1 MSMPE
6 NFQHEVISWFKAAG
20 ALVAPSD
27 GDDVLTGITYQDL
40 LIYLGPSLSS
50 DEPDDLEI
58 GAIVAL
64 NVPESSNVEK
74 LSKLLTKECSFGIS
88 VDVAVS
94 EGIDVWVVMQL
105 SQGKTLFEVGES
117 LQQFLDT
124 SLRCRSLVEHTLN
137 PVDIVEPDTSRS
149 AIDEIRA
156 LVGVDEIVRMA
167 EELKATFEV
176 SQRRKDAGL
185 NAEFDIP
192 HLVFTGNPG
201 TGKTTV
207 ANKIGM
213 LFKEIGLLPS
223 GHLVEARRK
232 DLIGPYVGTTAPKTE
247 EVINRAIGGVLF
259 IDEAYAL
266 NDQQHLADGGMSF
279 GDECITTL
287 LTQMENRK
295 GEFVVIVAGYP
306 EEMSNFLDSNP
317 GLRSRFDQ
325 TWNFRDYTNEE
336 LLQIMRLRAL
346 KEDYVISA
354 SCDQAIIGIFG
365 SMKRD
370 KHFGNARTARNLL
383 QTMKRKLAIRVVE
396 KGLTDRESLMTLLPE
411 DIEAPKTVGK
421 QRQVGFAPR
430 SIDKPERKQI

>member
-1 MSMPE
+1 MTIE
-6 NFQHEVISWFKAAG
+6 NSLIHEITEWFKATG
-20 ALVAPSD
+20 ASIAPSD
-27 GDDVLTGITYQDL
+27 PDDVLTGITYQDL
-40 LIYLGPSLSS
+40 LIYLGPSLAS
-50 DEPDDLEI
+50 DDPDDLEI

-64 NVPESSNVEK
+64 NIPESSDIEQMSEL
-74 LSKLLTKECSFGIS
+74 LSKECSSGIS
-88 VDVAVS
+88 VDVAAS
-94 EGIDVWVVMQL
+94 EGIDIWVTMQL
-105 SQGKTLFEVGES
+105 AHDNSLSDIGES

-137 PVDIVEPDTSRS
+137 PVEIVEPDASKS
-149 AIDEIRA
+149 AIDEIKA

-167 EELKATFEV
+167 VELKATFEV
-176 SQRRKDAGL
+176 LQRRRDAGL
-185 NAEFDIP
+185 NTQFDIP

-232 DLIGPYVGTTAPKTE
+232 DLIGQYIGQTAPKTE

-266 NDQQHLADGGMSF
+266 NDNQRPANGGMSF

-287 LTQMENRK
+287 LAQMENRK

-336 LLQIMRLRAL
+336 LLLIMRLRAQ

-354 SCDQAIIGIFG
+354 SCDQAILGIFD

-383 QTMKRKLAIRVVE
+383 QGMKRKLAIRVVE
-396 KGLTDRESLMTLLPE
+396 KCLTDRESLMTLLPE
-411 DIEAPKTVGK
+411 DIEAPKTAGK
-421 QRQVGFAPR
+421 QRQYGFAPR
-430 SIDKPERKQI
+430 SIDKPGSK